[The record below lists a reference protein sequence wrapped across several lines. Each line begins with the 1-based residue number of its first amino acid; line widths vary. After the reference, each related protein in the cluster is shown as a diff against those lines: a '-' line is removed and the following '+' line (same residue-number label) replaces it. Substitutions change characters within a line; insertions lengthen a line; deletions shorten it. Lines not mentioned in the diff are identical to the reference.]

1 MCMGMRMRMDEE
13 NYQQLPDKLIF
24 YVLSYLPLSSLFKF
38 RSVCKL
44 WNTLF
49 LHPHLAFLHYRNSQS
64 GLNLDDLSGT
74 LKERERLWKDIQNG
88 RRDAVEFNIITT
100 SSQGLYL
107 QEFTSI
113 HDSSIKRYRIECSI
127 LHQRL
132 DIPNPQNP
140 SLRITL
146 DFVLDSQAVKLVSV
160 HQHGYEILSLGIGS
174 DQTTYGWRDVKLPN
188 LYHEKNKR
196 RNEIQV
202 FFRMGVAYCI
212 WHIDDCTDIEIDV
225 LDMVNE
231 TYIGRT
237 SLSKGFLFT
246 STSLMDWN
254 GQLSFVRQV
263 KDELHVLVLN
273 DYRKLKWDET
283 TRIIKLSFLNLKS
296 DNKELMTFITFANNS
311 LLFFVKPDKKTFCAY
326 NINTGELT
334 TSVLKNCITSSEDVM
349 DVIVMMMFCGG
360 GGEVFYS

>member
-1 MCMGMRMRMDEE
+1 MGEE
-13 NYQQLPDKLIF
+13 NYPQLPDKLIF
-24 YVLSYLPLSSLFKF
+24 YILSYLPLSSLFKF

-74 LKERERLWKDIQNG
+74 LKERERLWKDIQNE

-140 SLRITL
+140 SLCITL

-188 LYHEKNKR
+188 SYHEKNKR

-263 KDELHVLVLN
+263 KDELHVL
-273 DYRKLKWDET
+273 
-283 TRIIKLSFLNLKS
+283 
-296 DNKELMTFITFANNS
+296 
-311 LLFFVKPDKKTFCAY
+311 PDKKTFCAY

>member
-1 MCMGMRMRMDEE
+1 MGEE
-13 NYQQLPDKLIF
+13 NYPQLPDKLIF
-24 YVLSYLPLSSLFKF
+24 YILSYLPLSSLFKF

-74 LKERERLWKDIQNG
+74 LKERERLWKDIQNE

-140 SLRITL
+140 SLCITL

-188 LYHEKNKR
+188 SYHEKNKR
-196 RNEIQV
+196 RNEIQKLM
-202 FFRMGVAYCI
+202 FWI
-212 WHIDDCTDIEIDV
+212 W
-225 LDMVNE
+225 
-231 TYIGRT
+231 
-237 SLSKGFLFT
+237 
-246 STSLMDWN
+246 LMR
-254 GQLSFVRQV
+254 LTLV
-263 KDELHVLVLN
+263 VLVSLKVFYSPALVSWIGMASSHSF
-273 DYRKLKWDET
+273 DRKLKWDET
-283 TRIIKLSFLNLKS
+283 TRIIKLSFLKS

-360 GGEVFYS
+360 GGEAKLFPLTTPAVRYLSFLIN

>member
-1 MCMGMRMRMDEE
+1 MRMRMDEE

-24 YVLSYLPLSSLFKF
+24 YILSYLPLSSLFKF

-49 LHPHLAFLHYRNSQS
+49 LHPHL
-64 GLNLDDLSGT
+64 
-74 LKERERLWKDIQNG
+74 
-88 RRDAVEFNIITT
+88 
-100 SSQGLYL
+100 
-107 QEFTSI
+107 EFTSI

-127 LHQRL
+127 LHQRP

-146 DFVLDSQAVKLVSV
+146 DFVLDSQAVKLISV
-160 HQHGYEILSLGIGS
+160 HQHGYESSLLELGVIKLL
-174 DQTTYGWRDVKLPN
+174 RDVKLPN
-188 LYHEKNKR
+188 LYHEKNKK

-212 WHIDDCTDIEIDV
+212 WYIDDCTDIEIDV
-225 LDMVNE
+225 LG
-231 TYIGRT
+231 Y
-237 SLSKGFLFT
+237 GFLFT

-273 DYRKLKWDET
+273 DYSNFLKP
-283 TRIIKLSFLNLKS
+283 
-296 DNKELMTFITFANNS
+296 DNKELMTCITFANNS

-349 DVIVMMMFCGG
+349 DVIMMMMFCLQLNFLSPSAFDCNCLLDITGQVIPTYNPCCKIFIFPHQLTYVQVNLKCT
-360 GGEVFYS
+360 GEGWLIYLRKRPL